1 MKPIDADKM
10 IINLKNPDL
19 FNVTPRILE
28 IISEQPTVKPSVNPL
43 NILESLLYS
52 LKSKHMAE
60 DMWEPVSPEERKKYC
75 ERILRR
81 LSGDGGK
88 KMNKNLFW
96 QYHEGS
102 DSYDLYF
109 NAFGDENIIAG
120 IADTGDGWEYGSTLL
135 GVDNDFLDA
144 DNLEDAQSEMLD
156 LIEQHYQDEINY
168 YEELLSQFKEAREEN
183 NNEH

>member
-1 MKPIDADKM
+1 MRLIDADKL
-10 IINLKNPDL
+10 ISDLNNPD
-19 FNVTPRILE
+19 
-28 IISEQPTVKPSVNPL
+28 
-43 NILESLLYS
+43 
-52 LKSKHMAE
+52 
-60 DMWEPVSPEERKKYC
+60 
-75 ERILRR
+75 

-168 YEELLSQFKEAREEN
+168 YEELLSQFKEARGGK
-183 NNEH
+183 

>member
-1 MKPIDADKM
+1 
-10 IINLKNPDL
+10 
-19 FNVTPRILE
+19 
-28 IISEQPTVKPSVNPL
+28 
-43 NILESLLYS
+43 
-52 LKSKHMAE
+52 
-60 DMWEPVSPEERKKYC
+60 
-75 ERILRR
+75 
-81 LSGDGGK
+81 
-88 KMNKNLFW
+88 MNKNLFW

-168 YEELLSQFKEAREEN
+168 YEELLSQFKKTRRTN

>member
-1 MKPIDADKM
+1 MRLIDADKL
-10 IINLKNPDL
+10 ISDLNNPDL
-19 FNVTPRILE
+19 CNVTPKLLE
-28 IISEQPTVKPSVNPL
+28 IVNEQPTITLSAEWLDNVKMGQML
-43 NILESLLYS
+43 
-52 LKSKHMAE
+52 SK
-60 DMWEPVSPEERKKYC
+60 
-75 ERILRR
+75 RILRR

-96 QYHEGS
+96 QYHEVS

-156 LIEQHYQDEINY
+156 LIEQHYQDEIDY
-168 YEELLSQFKEAREEN
+168 YEELLSQFKETRRTN

>member
-1 MKPIDADKM
+1 
-10 IINLKNPDL
+10 
-19 FNVTPRILE
+19 
-28 IISEQPTVKPSVNPL
+28 
-43 NILESLLYS
+43 
-52 LKSKHMAE
+52 
-60 DMWEPVSPEERKKYC
+60 
-75 ERILRR
+75 
-81 LSGDGGK
+81 
-88 KMNKNLFW
+88 MNKNLFW

-120 IADTGDGWEYGSTLL
+120 ITDTGDGWEYGSTLL

>member
-1 MKPIDADKM
+1 MRLIDADKL
-10 IINLKNPDL
+10 ILDLKNPDL
-19 FNVTPRILE
+19 CNVTPKLLE
-28 IISEQPTVKPSVNPL
+28 IVNEQPTITLEWLDNVKMGQML
-43 NILESLLYS
+43 
-52 LKSKHMAE
+52 SK
-60 DMWEPVSPEERKKYC
+60 
-75 ERILRR
+75 RILRR

>member
-1 MKPIDADKM
+1 MRLIDADKL
-10 IINLKNPDL
+10 ILDLKNPDL
-19 FNVTPRILE
+19 CNVTSKLLE
-28 IISEQPTVKPSVNPL
+28 IVNEQPTITLEWLDNVKMGQML
-43 NILESLLYS
+43 
-52 LKSKHMAE
+52 SK
-60 DMWEPVSPEERKKYC
+60 
-75 ERILRR
+75 RILRR

>member
-1 MKPIDADKM
+1 MRLIDADKL
-10 IINLKNPDL
+10 ILDLKNPDL
-19 FNVTPRILE
+19 CNVTPKLLE
-28 IISEQPTVKPSVNPL
+28 IVNEQPTIALEWLDNVKMGQML
-43 NILESLLYS
+43 
-52 LKSKHMAE
+52 SK
-60 DMWEPVSPEERKKYC
+60 
-75 ERILRR
+75 RILRR

>member
-1 MKPIDADKM
+1 MRLIDADKL
-10 IINLKNPDL
+10 ILDLKNPDL
-19 FNVTPRILE
+19 CNVTPKLLE
-28 IISEQPTVKPSVNPL
+28 IVNEQPTITLEWLDNVKMGQML
-43 NILESLLYS
+43 
-52 LKSKHMAE
+52 SK
-60 DMWEPVSPEERKKYC
+60 
-75 ERILRR
+75 RILRR

-168 YEELLSQFKEAREEN
+168 YEELLSQFKEARED
-183 NNEH
+183 